1 MVSCDPLPLSS
12 WLMVLLMVNK
22 SGLACLVRIIVIVAC
37 FTTQVILVMIK
48 GPPFFFFRLFPVFIR
63 MHFSMH
69 FQLEI
74 DPKSTSSL
82 LHDRSIL

>member
-48 GPPFFFFRLFPVFIR
+48 GPPFFFPFISGLYSDAFFYA
-63 MHFSMH
+63 FS
-69 FQLEI
+69 
-74 DPKSTSSL
+74 TGN
-82 LHDRSIL
+82 RSKIHIKFIA